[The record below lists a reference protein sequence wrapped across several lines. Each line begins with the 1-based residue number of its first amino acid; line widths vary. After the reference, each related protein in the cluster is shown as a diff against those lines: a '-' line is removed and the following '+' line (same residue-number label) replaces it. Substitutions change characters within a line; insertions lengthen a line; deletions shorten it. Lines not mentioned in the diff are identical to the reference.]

1 MAESKIQWHPGFY
14 AGMEAEFQTYQ
25 VTMEREFQLT
35 RGPLSI
41 DLLIIKKLTDEKI
54 ENQIG
59 NIFRRYNIVEYKS
72 PDDELSIDV
81 FYKTQAYAC
90 LYKASGD
97 FTDEIPA
104 DEVTVTLCR
113 DTHPKELLKE
123 LALSGFD
130 ITEQFPGVYYV
141 SGKGFFP
148 TQIIV
153 SGELESAEHAVLRIL
168 SNHAKEEDVKEFL
181 KQTVSF
187 NKQGDLMRA
196 DAILQ
201 VSASANF
208 ALYQKIYKE
217 EPNMCQALYEI
228 MKDDIDIRVQQGMQ
242 QGIQQG
248 MRQGVAQE
256 KVSNIKTLMETMNWN
271 PIQAMNA
278 LRIPEEDRQ
287 KYSQLLTQ

>member
-14 AGMEAEFQTYQ
+14 AGMEVEFQTYQ

-41 DLLIIKKLTDEKI
+41 DLIIIKKLTDEKI
-54 ENQIG
+54 DNQIG

-72 PDDELSIDV
+72 PDDELSIDI

-97 FTDEIPA
+97 STNEIPA

-113 DTHPKELLKE
+113 DTYPKGLLKE
-123 LALSGFD
+123 LELSGFN
-130 ITEQFPGVYYV
+130 ITERFPGVYYI

-153 SGELESAEHAVLRIL
+153 SGALESADHAVLRIL
-168 SNHAKEEDVKEFL
+168 SNHAKEEDIKDFL
-181 KQTVSF
+181 NQTKTF
-187 NKQGDLMRA
+187 TEQGARARA

-228 MKDDIDIRVQQGMQ
+228 MKDDIDSRVQQG
-242 QGIQQG
+242 
-248 MRQGVAQE
+248 AE
-256 KVSNIKTLMETMNWN
+256 KTAVSNIKSLMETMNLSAT
-271 PIQAMNA
+271 QAMNA
-278 LRIPEEDRQ
+278 LRVPPEDQAR
-287 KYSQLLTQ
+287 YAAML